1 METLSTTDFDK
12 LEKLL
17 QTKSFS
23 ELTVAE
29 REWVTTLVSEEE
41 YASMSM
47 LYNALSIPKQTI
59 DIEPQ
64 QDTKL
69 RLNKALNAR
78 FHRPGL
84 FQLKMPVYQSV
95 AAAVLFFLV
104 GFGVNFQQPSD
115 PKVIHDTVQ
124 VIKYVTRTEQPKI
137 MANEATPK
145 QTKKKIKRVI
155 SIPEPE
161 SALTAQAENAV
172 ITPESNP
179 ELIRQQEIAMTN
191 INHVLNENNGSSMG
205 GDSVLKRMLVTIY

>member
-1 METLSTTDFDK
+1 METLSTTNFDK

-23 ELTVAE
+23 ELSVVEKE
-29 REWVTTLVSEEE
+29 RVTTLVSEEE

-47 LYNALSIPKQTI
+47 LYNALSIPKHTI

-64 QDTKL
+64 QNTKL

-78 FHRPGL
+78 FHRLSL

-104 GFGVNFQQPSD
+104 GFGVNFKQPSD

-124 VIKYVTRTEQPKI
+124 VIKYVTQTGQPKI
-137 MANEATPK
+137 MASETAHK
-145 QTKKKIKRVI
+145 QTKKKVKRMI
-155 SIPEPE
+155 SLPEQEPE
-161 SALTAQAENAV
+161 LTAQVENAV
-172 ITPESNP
+172 TTSESNP

-191 INHVLNENNGSSMG
+191 INHVLNERTGSSMG
-205 GDSVLKRMLVTIY
+205 GDSVIKRMLVTVY